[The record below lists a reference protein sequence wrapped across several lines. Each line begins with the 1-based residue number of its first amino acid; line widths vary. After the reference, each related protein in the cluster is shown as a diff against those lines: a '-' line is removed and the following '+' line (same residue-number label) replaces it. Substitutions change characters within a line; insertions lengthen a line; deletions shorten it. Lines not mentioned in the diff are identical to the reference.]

1 MLTKKNIEIK
11 ELCLISFL
19 ESEIIIANIKIKNS
33 EKYIIMRPINGI
45 LNPKLVNTNIMN
57 EELAINL
64 CFANALVFIIK
75 SKNIAF
81 RNVVMIKPSDEA
93 DLLVNSP
100 PKYPL

>member
-1 MLTKKNIEIK
+1 
-11 ELCLISFL
+11 
-19 ESEIIIANIKIKNS
+19 
-33 EKYIIMRPINGI
+33 MRPINGI